1 MLVRIIRGVPAPD
14 SVLCQYPPR
23 IGRTCAVFVRGE
35 AGGGHCAQLTILQS
49 RGLSFNQATHQPP
62 ELYNFFIHLAS
73 ALVSGQ
79 YQFIF
84 KLLLLVTQ
92 LGLKS
97 SWMKILLVKSG
108 DTQCGGEAGAG
119 DPGRILAHVQH
130 TGHRRSAANN
140 KIFSVS
146 QIFPT
151 DIYTPGILFTNAA
164 QLKHQL

>member
-1 MLVRIIRGVPAPD
+1 M
-14 SVLCQYPPR
+14 S
-23 IGRTCAVFVRGE
+23 
-35 AGGGHCAQLTILQS
+35 
-49 RGLSFNQATHQPP
+49 
-62 ELYNFFIHLAS
+62 
-73 ALVSGQ
+73 
-79 YQFIF
+79 
-84 KLLLLVTQ
+84 TQ

-151 DIYTPGILFTNAA
+151 DIYTPGILFTNTA